1 MNVVRKISEISFFAG
16 RHRQFSCINISS
28 IYYRDKELAVQFA
41 YDTNSVILGCLI
53 GAAMKVMP
61 LQILGLNHNTAP
73 VEIREQVVFS
83 GDDIARALVSLTALP
98 GVDEAVLL
106 STCNRT
112 EFYVIA
118 DDDGRDRM
126 RAWLLDERKLDSS
139 FGDTLFTVNDE
150 AAIRHI
156 FRVACGLDSMILGE
170 PQILGQLKDAFRYAQ
185 DAGTLGNQLG
195 RLMQHTFAVA
205 KKIRTDTD
213 IGASPVSVASAAV
226 SLANQFFAG
235 FKKHTALLVGAGA
248 TVELL
253 AKHLSSRDIGRL
265 FVANRNVDR
274 ARELAGRFGGFA
286 LPLSEIEGTLPEADI
301 LICSTASPDPVI
313 RLDHMRAAIKARKR
327 KPIFAVD
334 IAVPRD
340 IEVGVGDLEDVYL
353 YTIDDLNK
361 VIQQGQ
367 GNREAAAIEADKLLH
382 EEILRYLNIERSKL
396 AVPVI
401 AALREQSEAIR
412 EEVNAQALRR
422 LARGE
427 SASDAIEYATAAL
440 MKKMLHGPSVSLRKA
455 GEESNEDLIGAA
467 RTLYDLD
474 KDTRG

>member
-1 MNVVRKISEISFFAG
+1 
-16 RHRQFSCINISS
+16 
-28 IYYRDKELAVQFA
+28 
-41 YDTNSVILGCLI
+41 
-53 GAAMKVMP
+53 MP

-83 GDDIARALVSLTALP
+83 GDDIVRALASMTALP
-98 GVDEAVLL
+98 GVEEAVLL

-112 EFYVIA
+112 EFYVIT
-118 DDDGRDRM
+118 DDDGRARLRTWLHDDRN
-126 RAWLLDERKLDSS
+126 LDPS
-139 FGDTLFTVNDE
+139 FGETLFTLDDD

-170 PQILGQLKDAFRYAQ
+170 PQILGQLKDAFRHAQ
-185 DAGTLGNQLG
+185 NAGTLGNQLN

-205 KKIRTDTD
+205 KKIRTDTE

-226 SLANQFFAG
+226 NLANQFFAG
-235 FKKHTALLVGAGA
+235 FKKHTALLVGAGV

-253 AKHLSSRDIGRL
+253 AKHLASRDIGRL
-265 FVANRNVDR
+265 FVANRNIDR
-274 ARELAGRFGGFA
+274 ARDLAGRFGGFA

-301 LICSTASPDPVI
+301 LISSTASPVPVI
-313 RLDHMRAAIKARKR
+313 LLEHMKAAVKARKR

-340 IEVGVGDLEDVYL
+340 IEAGVGDLEDVYL
-353 YTIDDLNK
+353 YTIDDLEK

-367 GNREAAAIEADKLLH
+367 GNRQAAAIEANKLLDD
-382 EEILRYLNIERSKL
+382 EIHRYQSIERSKQ

-401 AALREQSEAIR
+401 AALREQSESIR
-412 EEVNAQALRR
+412 DEVNALAQRR

-440 MKKMLHGPSVSLRKA
+440 MKKMLHGPSVSLRRA
-455 GEESNEDLIGAA
+455 GENSNEELIDAA
-467 RTLYDLD
+467 RALFNLD
-474 KDTRG
+474 KDQQGKQ

>member
-1 MNVVRKISEISFFAG
+1 
-16 RHRQFSCINISS
+16 
-28 IYYRDKELAVQFA
+28 
-41 YDTNSVILGCLI
+41 
-53 GAAMKVMP
+53 MP

-73 VEIREQVVFS
+73 VEIREQLVFS
-83 GDDIARALVSLTALP
+83 GDDIARALGSMTKLE

-112 EFYVIA
+112 EFYVIT
-118 DDDGRDRM
+118 DDGGRDRLKN
-126 RAWLLDERKLDSS
+126 WLHEDRDLEAS
-139 FGDTLFTVNDE
+139 FGESLFTLDDH

-170 PQILGQLKDAFRYAQ
+170 PQILGQLKDAFRHAQ

-205 KKIRTDTD
+205 KKIRTDTE

-226 SLANQFFAG
+226 NLANQFFAR
-235 FKKHTALLVGAGA
+235 FTKHTALLVGAGV

-253 AKHLSSRDIGRL
+253 AKHLSSRNIGRL
-265 FVANRNVDR
+265 FVANRSIER
-274 ARELAGRFGGFA
+274 ATELAGQFGGFA

-301 LICSTASPDPVI
+301 LISSTASPEPVI
-313 RLDHMRAAIKARKR
+313 RLDHMKAAIKARKR

-340 IEVGVGDLEDVYL
+340 IEAGVGDLDDVYL
-353 YTIDDLNK
+353 YTIDDLER

-367 GNREAAAIEADKLLH
+367 GNREAAAIEADKLLDD
-382 EEILRYLNIERSKL
+382 EILRYHNIERSKR

-401 AALREQSEAIR
+401 AALREQSQIIR
-412 EEVNAQALRR
+412 DEVNSQARRR

-427 SASDAIEYATAAL
+427 SADDAIEYATAAL
-440 MKKMLHGPSVSLRKA
+440 MKKMLHGPSVSLREA
-455 GEESNEDLIGAA
+455 GESSNEELIDAA
-467 RTLYDLD
+467 RILFKLD
-474 KDTRG
+474 TDKQGDK